1 MKQIKTIMKRADDWV
16 QFDAEVN
23 KALADGWTLV
33 KREVLQAY
41 EGPTRI
47 FHRMHYAEL
56 EREKKCFNCKNIG
69 TEACRECND
78 TMDKWEQGHEVQ
90 FVPVHPAKAR
100 GARR

>member
-1 MKQIKTIMKRADDWV
+1 MKQIKTITKQLDGSV

-23 KALADGWTLV
+23 AALAEGWTLV

-41 EGPTRI
+41 EGQTRV
-47 FHRMHYAEL
+47 FYRMLYAEL

-78 TMDKWEQGHEVQ
+78 TLDKWEQGHGVS
-90 FVPVHPAKAR
+90 FVPVHPAKDR